1 MIVSVV
7 MASPFSKDS
16 AFLVL
21 EKASA
26 ILKPIFMSSSLCPA
40 NFSPPGNDSLQFYVR
55 LNVNGSSGDD
65 KNLSL
70 YLSTPKLDRKK
81 VLVQWMVSLLNG
93 SSQRKHSKVIILK
106 HSSKQRHFS
115 GEFISRAI
123 ITRDET
129 LLTDGKLKV
138 LVEVRIKKC
147 E

>member
-1 MIVSVV
+1 

-16 AFLVL
+16 AFSIR
-21 EKASA
+21 EKASV
-26 ILKPIFMSSSLCPA
+26 ILEPIFMSSSLCPA

-55 LNVNGSSGDD
+55 LDVNGSSGDD

-70 YLSTPKLDRKK
+70 YFSTPKLNRKK
-81 VLVQWMVSLLNG
+81 VLVQWMISLLNAE
-93 SSQRKHSKVIILK
+93 SQKKHSKTYIQT

-115 GEFISRAI
+115 GDFISRAI
-123 ITRDET
+123 ITRDKT
-129 LLTDGKLKV
+129 LLTGGKLKV